1 MKERRKVAPTIFLAL
16 MLLFLPY
23 AASAHTSLLTQTPLG
38 NSTVIELPKEIEL
51 VFDEELMDFGDGN
64 NVVVTAPNGV
74 EVTKGKAK
82 VVSSRLIR
90 TMSAATING
99 KYTVEYRVVSADGHV
114 VEGTYAFNLESKGA
128 PSSEPSTSETQ
139 EASVDEEPTF
149 IARPLVDSH
158 NGVMGFIK
166 HHLDHIYLT
175 LIALTAIGGWWF
187 FRKVRA
193 EK

>member
-1 MKERRKVAPTIFLAL
+1 MKERRKAAPTIFLAL
-16 MLLFLPY
+16 ILLFFPY
-23 AASAHTSLLTQTPLG
+23 AAFAHTSLLTQTPLG
-38 NSTVIELPKEIEL
+38 NSTVVELPKEIEL
-51 VFDEELMDFGDGN
+51 VFDEELMDFGAGN

-74 EVTKGKAK
+74 EITKGRAK
-82 VVSSRLIR
+82 VVSSRLTR
-90 TMSAATING
+90 TMSAPTING

-128 PSSEPSTSETQ
+128 PSAEPSTSATP
-139 EASVDEEPTF
+139 EASVDEETMY
-149 IARPLVDSH
+149 IAKPPVDSH
-158 NGVMGFIK
+158 DGVMGFLK

-175 LIALTAIGGWWF
+175 LIALIAIGGWWF